1 MLFHMK
7 QRLLHGPAVKQIRLA
22 LGIPAGKFA
31 VDCDITPGYLSNVEK
46 GRKQPSEA
54 VVSKIAARLGVTKDD
69 ITYTI
74 SAEAIAA

>member
-1 MLFHMK
+1 MK
-7 QRLLHGPAVKQIRLA
+7 QRLIHGPAVKQIRLA

-46 GRKQPSEA
+46 GRKQPSDA
-54 VVSKIAARLGVTKDD
+54 VITRIADRLGVTKDD

-74 SAEAIAA
+74 TAQATREAAA